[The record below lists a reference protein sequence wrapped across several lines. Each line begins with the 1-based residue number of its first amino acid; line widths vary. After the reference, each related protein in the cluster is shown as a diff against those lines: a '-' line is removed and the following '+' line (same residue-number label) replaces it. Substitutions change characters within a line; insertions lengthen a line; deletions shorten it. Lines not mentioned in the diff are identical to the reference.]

1 MSREGSAVKSKVV
14 LALFLACTLGVV
26 AGGASA
32 AKAPKPA
39 KKPVFD
45 MKYDCA
51 KVAPAGLLTTLAGG
65 YGGTYTLKP
74 LTKVD
79 TAQGARQAGGYSHC
93 DYSQSAGYPWGA
105 KAEGPGEVTVVYGAR
120 AVAFFKSDH
129 AAAVSGVKCTNLKAQ
144 NPNVTPDPRQ
154 CGPVAVA
161 GLGPNAYEAAS
172 YIAVLRGKVFVQV
185 ALSSPPDANGQP
197 QLVPA
202 DLLTSIEK
210 ALLARTP
217 AM

>member
-1 MSREGSAVKSKVV
+1 MKSKVIF
-14 LALFLACTLGVV
+14 ALFLLGTIGVV
-26 AGGASA
+26 AGGAAA
-32 AKAPKPA
+32 AKAPKPKPA
-39 KKPVFD
+39 KKAVFD

-51 KVAPAGLLTTLAGG
+51 KVAPAALLTTLAGG
-65 YGGTYTLKP
+65 YGGTYALKAKFDS
-74 LTKVD
+74 T
-79 TAQGARQAGGYSHC
+79 QGAKQAGGFSHC
-93 DYSQSAGYPWGA
+93 DYSQSAGYPWAA

-144 NPNVTPDPRQ
+144 NPNITPDPRQ
-154 CGPVAVA
+154 CGPVAIT
-161 GLGPNAYEAAS
+161 GFGPNAYEAAS
-172 YIAVLRGKVFVQV
+172 YIAVLRGKVFLQV

-202 DLLTSIEK
+202 DLLMTIER
-210 ALLARTP
+210 ALLARMP